1 MLVLWI
7 VYGLATI
14 GKKFCCA
21 KNHQF
26 IKIIMYYRYIILTL
40 QLCLLPHM
48 AYSSVNA
55 LYNASLTSK
64 TSALNVCL
72 AIVINVYLL
81 GLIIILFMLTR
92 RIKPN

>member
-1 MLVLWI
+1 MLALWI
-7 VYGLATI
+7 IYGLLSMT
-14 GKKFCCA
+14 KKFCFTMS
-21 KNHQF
+21 HQYM
-26 IKIIMYYRYIILTL
+26 KIIMYYRYTLLTL

-64 TSALNVCL
+64 SSALNVCL

-81 GLIIILFMLTR
+81 GLIIILFMLTKR
-92 RIKPN
+92 SKPN